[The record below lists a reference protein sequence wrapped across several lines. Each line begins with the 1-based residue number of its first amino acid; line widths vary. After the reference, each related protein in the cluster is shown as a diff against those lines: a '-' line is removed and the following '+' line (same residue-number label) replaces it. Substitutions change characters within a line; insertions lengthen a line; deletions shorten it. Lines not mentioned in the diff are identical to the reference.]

1 MGILDLIKEGCYSS
15 CHVNSALGWE
25 CHQQKNCPC
34 CSKVALKD
42 LWLPRLVWILS
53 GLRDTHGS
61 CSKQLSAFGIN
72 AGGICP
78 LSARTVSILSAS
90 GDFSVVKPW
99 EVFKPHQ
106 SQGNSDARNL

>member
-34 CSKVALKD
+34 CSKVALED

-61 CSKQLSAFGIN
+61 CSKQLSGFWDQCWRDLSPFSSYCIN
-72 AGGICP
+72 PFC
-78 LSARTVSILSAS
+78 L
-90 GDFSVVKPW
+90 W
-99 EVFKPHQ
+99 
-106 SQGNSDARNL
+106 